1 MTESRFYEAE
11 PVVRDGVLM
20 DVRLIREGKSR
31 HLFGRAALPEE
42 RRLARTFVADA
53 PSPFFAGVLP
63 VLLGSGLG
71 AALADLL
78 GAVPAGDELRPHPW
92 VAVVDREISVLEITG
107 LRRDHADDS
116 RVAWL
121 DQPDPQAVV
130 AGLSALAEATGRRL
144 MVLPL
149 PAYLR
154 LDPGYYGAVR
164 QGIEAV
170 TTGQATPVRSP
181 LIPFRDPFA
190 ACRYARF
197 QSDPPRI
204 LLLTSRLFLSGEV
217 TAACARLGAPCRYV
231 EIGADE
237 MEVEA
242 FLSRVLAEVAGFR
255 PDFVL
260 TFNHLGMDR
269 EGALSDLFS
278 RLELPL
284 ASWFADNPEL
294 MLGRYARPFPSHAAA
309 FTWDADT
316 VPWLVRTGCENAF
329 FLPLAADVARFR
341 PPRHAASGHPLA
353 ARVSFV
359 GNSMLVKTRKRL
371 ECAAPPL
378 PLAVCFEDLARA
390 FGQSPERC
398 VSTFLAARYPELVG
412 QYRALGSTERT
423 LAFDTAVVWEAT
435 RQYRRDCLA
444 RAMPFFPTIVG
455 DEGWLE
461 TFPDEGR
468 TWRRLPEMAYYN
480 QLPAFYPLCDVNLN
494 ITSRQMKGAVNQRV
508 FDVPACGAF
517 LLTDRQEQMDAL
529 FEPGTETAAYG
540 HPDELPDMVRYYLD
554 HAGER
559 RRVALA
565 ARRRILADHTYDRRM
580 ETLFSIMRRLF
591 AG

>member
-11 PVVRDGVLM
+11 PVVRDGVLT

-42 RRLARTFVADA
+42 RRLARTFVTDA

-92 VAVVDREISVLEITG
+92 VAVVDREIPVLEITG

-130 AGLSALAEATGRRL
+130 AGLSALVEATGRRL

-149 PAYLR
+149 SAYLR

-237 MEVEA
+237 MDVEE

-269 EGALSDLFS
+269 EGALSDLLT

-284 ASWFADNPEL
+284 ASWFA
-294 MLGRYARPFPSHAAA
+294 
-309 FTWDADT
+309 
-316 VPWLVRTGCENAF
+316 
-329 FLPLAADVARFR
+329 
-341 PPRHAASGHPLA
+341 
-353 ARVSFV
+353 
-359 GNSMLVKTRKRL
+359 
-371 ECAAPPL
+371 
-378 PLAVCFEDLARA
+378 
-390 FGQSPERC
+390 
-398 VSTFLAARYPELVG
+398 
-412 QYRALGSTERT
+412 
-423 LAFDTAVVWEAT
+423 
-435 RQYRRDCLA
+435 
-444 RAMPFFPTIVG
+444 
-455 DEGWLE
+455 
-461 TFPDEGR
+461 
-468 TWRRLPEMAYYN
+468 
-480 QLPAFYPLCDVNLN
+480 
-494 ITSRQMKGAVNQRV
+494 
-508 FDVPACGAF
+508 
-517 LLTDRQEQMDAL
+517 
-529 FEPGTETAAYG
+529 
-540 HPDELPDMVRYYLD
+540 
-554 HAGER
+554 
-559 RRVALA
+559 
-565 ARRRILADHTYDRRM
+565 
-580 ETLFSIMRRLF
+580 
-591 AG
+591 